1 VLVVAVGTVTTLKA
15 NALENVG
22 MVKTVKENQSVY
34 RNLVPQ
40 VLEPAKGGKKAIANA
55 VKRKK
60 ANDPNPNRKGK
71 AKHVNNN
78 PKK

>member
-1 VLVVAVGTVTTLKA
+1 MKIYEVLTLDEDLKA
-15 NALENVG
+15 WFG
-22 MVKTVKENQSVY
+22 
-34 RNLVPQ
+34 
-40 VLEPAKGGKKAIANA
+40 KG
-55 VKRKK
+55 KK